1 MTKQERATI
10 KSLDKCDFSVI
21 HAYLKKRTEERK
33 AATKEEKQ
41 VLALPAPARVGV
53 WVCGCVGVS
62 LYLCVFAFGILTRG
76 GGKACTNDDCTVCF
90 TFPFAHAGV
99 HSRSLALV
107 EKERGERKA
116 EGGVW
121 LCHHGWP
128 KVRHTSHAF
137 FL

>member
-76 GGKACTNDDCTVCF
+76 GGRRVLMMIALCVSHSHLLTLVF
-90 TFPFAHAGV
+90 TRAHL
-99 HSRSLALV
+99 RS
-107 EKERGERKA
+107 
-116 EGGVW
+116 
-121 LCHHGWP
+121 
-128 KVRHTSHAF
+128 
-137 FL
+137 

>member
-1 MTKQERATI
+1 MVGEREYFCSHSSLLEKTI
-10 KSLDKCDFSVI
+10 VWVCVC
-21 HAYLKKRTEERK
+21 
-33 AATKEEKQ
+33 
-41 VLALPAPARVGV
+41 VCVCV
-53 WVCGCVGVS
+53 WVCGCVLVPVRVCIWNS
-62 LYLCVFAFGILTRG
+62 NKG